1 MKKRMIKYSLEYV
14 FTAEMEQKEIRKNSQ
29 RNAVKHILVEYG
41 TRGEAIYLNNKHS
54 LEHSCLNS
62 KHKGTIRKGLSNIN
76 LIYGTK

>member
-1 MKKRMIKYSLEYV
+1 
-14 FTAEMEQKEIRKNSQ
+14 MEQKEIRKNSQ

-54 LEHSCLNS
+54 LKHSCLNS

-76 LIYGTK
+76 LKYGTKLNIKYTMEHSA